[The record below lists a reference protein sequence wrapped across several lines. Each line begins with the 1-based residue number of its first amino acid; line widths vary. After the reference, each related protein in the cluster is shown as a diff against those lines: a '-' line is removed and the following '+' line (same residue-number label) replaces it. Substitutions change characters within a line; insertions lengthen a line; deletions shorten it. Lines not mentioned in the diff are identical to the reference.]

1 MCFRPFWQ
9 PSSIYS
15 LFIVIINCL
24 LWINKSLSCSYEM
37 WRNYHSRESGP
48 QLGMKAN
55 RHNVLL
61 PWQLLVSRAVK
72 RIGYAPLNKPTGSK
86 QTQTR
91 AETNRQTDRHTGRLS
106 DWNGYPEAALSITS
120 HTLSDKP
127 YLLCGSQWRI
137 QGGGGDC
144 AIAPPPLV
152 WPWIFV

>member
-37 WRNYHSRESGP
+37 WRNYHSRESSP

-86 QTQTR
+86 QTQTQ
-91 AETNRQTDRHTGRLS
+91 AETNRQTDTQADCRTGMDIPKRRYQLRVIRWATNQRVAVAHS
-106 DWNGYPEAALSITS
+106 
-120 HTLSDKP
+120 
-127 YLLCGSQWRI
+127 
-137 QGGGGDC
+137 GGG
-144 AIAPPPLV
+144 IVRSPPSLV